1 MINLSLI
8 HILAFE
14 ANQFTVSFDEIIYEN
29 DGSPIVLQD
38 KVADTN
44 QKDVTMQVS
53 LRQEIMKLPQRE
65 QLLLHYRYDMGM
77 KQEQIAQRLLSL
89 IHI

>member
-1 MINLSLI
+1 M
-8 HILAFE
+8 
-14 ANQFTVSFDEIIYEN
+14 
-29 DGSPIVLQD
+29 LQD

-77 KQEQIAQRLLSL
+77 KQEQIAQRLNVSQVQVSRMERKVLAKL
-89 IHI
+89 KNRLVNT

>member
-1 MINLSLI
+1 MSKK
-8 HILAFE
+8 
-14 ANQFTVSFDEIIYEN
+14 S
-29 DGSPIVLQD
+29 SPIVLQD

-77 KQEQIAQRLLSL
+77 KQEQIAQRLNVSQVQVSRMERKVLAKL
-89 IHI
+89 KNRLVNT